1 MKTILK
7 NHWQVFIII
16 AVAIIS
22 RLPQL
27 LSPGFM
33 ADGDEC
39 IMGIM
44 AKHFV
49 EGRTVPFFFYG
60 QNYGFAF
67 IEVLAISAG
76 YLLFGMSDYVVKLSV
91 FAMWIAGV
99 IFFYKTLLHISNNNR
114 SAALGFTLLFI
125 LAPAWALWSMK
136 ARGGYITAFLFSNI
150 VLYIS
155 LRNLNSNSKWTWV
168 GAGIASAI
176 IFFSQPLW
184 LAGLL
189 PFLVLGMWKGGTIRN
204 VFLFLCGI
212 AGMAALIFMMRMGVS
227 SYWQPNVIPGIIYPF
242 KIVCRFT
249 YYNFTGFY
257 YLQNAMDAPPV
268 VSLFVYLFSACLCVA
283 LVAGICIVMAKPRKV
298 NMQLVAALLSAIAAF
313 AYFFIIDITSPRYAL
328 PLTGYA
334 IVLLFIVWQYAKT
347 KAKLVAN
354 SLLAALLLSGGLS
367 LYNFKDYKFEI
378 TKADIQDAITKI
390 EQRGITHIYS
400 TDPLL
405 YWNFVFYS
413 EERITGRHFDSVDRY
428 IPYIIETDSVHSTA
442 PHKTAVLTR
451 YPVLE
456 VVDPKDLQQLNDIFY
471 LYQNPHHGQLHNM
484 GFEITHP

>member
-1 MKTILK
+1 MRTILK
-7 NHWQVFIII
+7 KYWPVFIII
-16 AVAIIS
+16 TVAIIS

-27 LSPGFM
+27 LSPDFM
-33 ADGDEC
+33 LDGDEC

-49 EGRTVPFFFYG
+49 EGRTIPFFFYG

-67 IEVLAISAG
+67 IEVLVISAG

-99 IFFYKTLLHISNNNR
+99 IFFYKTLLHISNNNKL
-114 SAALGFTLLFI
+114 AALGFTLLFI
-125 LAPAWALWSMK
+125 LTPAWALWSMK

-155 LRNLNSNSKWTWV
+155 LRNRDRNNRLVWI
-168 GAGIASAI
+168 GAGVASAI

-184 LAGLL
+184 LPGLL
-189 PFLVLGMWKGGTIRN
+189 PFVVLGIWKGGTMRN
-204 VFLFLCGI
+204 MFLYLSGI
-212 AGMAALIFMMRMGVS
+212 AVITALIFIVKMGVS
-227 SYWQPNVIPGIIYPF
+227 AYWQPDVIPGIVYPF
-242 KIVCRFT
+242 KVVCRFT

-268 VSLFVYLFSACLCVA
+268 INLFVYLFSACLCLA
-283 LVAGICIVMAKPRKV
+283 LVAGICIIIVKARKAYL
-298 NMQLVAALLSAIAAF
+298 QLVAAVLSVIGAF

-334 IVLLFIVWQYAKT
+334 ILLLFIVWQHAKG

-354 SLLAALLLSGGLS
+354 GLLVALLFSGGVS
-367 LYNFKDYKFEI
+367 LYYFKDYKFEI
-378 TKADIQDAITKI
+378 NKAVIQDAITKI
-390 EQRGITHIYS
+390 EERGITHVYA

-413 EERITGRHFDSVDRY
+413 KEKIIGRHRGSIDRY
-428 IPYIIETDSVHSTA
+428 IPYITETDSMYFTA
-442 PHKTAVLTR
+442 PYKTALLTR
-451 YPVLE
+451 HSAIDGIEPGKLE
-456 VVDPKDLQQLNDIFY
+456 RLNEVFY
-471 LYQNPHHGQLHNM
+471 LCQNPQYEVLYNM
-484 GFEITHP
+484 GFEISRP

>member
-1 MKTILK
+1 MRTILK
-7 NHWQVFIII
+7 KYWPVFIII
-16 AVAIIS
+16 TVAIIS

-27 LSPGFM
+27 LSPDFM
-33 ADGDEC
+33 LDGDEC

-49 EGRTVPFFFYG
+49 EGRTIPFFFYG

-67 IEVLAISAG
+67 IEVLVISAG

-99 IFFYKTLLHISNNNR
+99 IFFYKTLLHISNNNKL
-114 SAALGFTLLFI
+114 AALGFTLLFI
-125 LAPAWALWSMK
+125 LTPAWALWSMK

-155 LRNLNSNSKWTWV
+155 LRNRDSNNRLVWIC
-168 GAGIASAI
+168 AGIASAI

-189 PFLVLGMWKGGTIRN
+189 PFLVLGIWKDGTIRN
-204 VFLFLCGI
+204 VLLYLSGI
-212 AGMAALIFMMRMGVS
+212 AGMVALIFIMRMGES
-227 SYWQPNVIPGIIYPF
+227 TYWHPNVIPGIVYPF
-242 KIVCRFT
+242 KVVCRFT

-268 VSLFVYLFSACLCVA
+268 INLFVYLFSACLCVA
-283 LVAGICIVMAKPRKV
+283 LVAGICIIIVKARKA
-298 NMQLVAALLSAIAAF
+298 NLQLVAAILSVIGAF

-334 IVLLFIVWQYAKT
+334 ILLLFIVWQHAKG

-354 SLLAALLLSGGLS
+354 GLLVALLFSGGVS
-367 LYNFKDYKFEI
+367 LYYFKGYKFEI
-378 TKADIQDAITKI
+378 NKAVIQDAITKI
-390 EQRGITHIYS
+390 EERGITHVYA

-413 EERITGRHFDSVDRY
+413 KEKIIGRHRGSIDRY
-428 IPYIIETDSVHSTA
+428 IPYITETDSMYFTA
-442 PHKTAVLTR
+442 PYKTALLTR
-451 YPVLE
+451 HSAIDGIEPGKLE
-456 VVDPKDLQQLNDIFY
+456 RLNEVFY
-471 LYQNPHHGQLHNM
+471 LCQNPQYEVLYNM
-484 GFEITHP
+484 GFEIARP

>member
-7 NHWQVFIII
+7 NYWPVFIII

-27 LSPGFM
+27 LSPDFM
-33 ADGDEC
+33 LDGDEC

-49 EGRTVPFFFYG
+49 EGKTVPFFFYG

-99 IFFYKTLLHISNNNR
+99 MFFYKTLLYISNNNKL
-114 SAALGFTLLFI
+114 AALGFTLLFI
-125 LAPAWALWSMK
+125 LAPAWAVWSMK

-155 LRNLNSNSKWTWV
+155 LRNQHRNNKWVWIGT
-168 GAGIASAI
+168 GIACAI

-189 PFLVLGMWKGGTIRN
+189 PFLVLGIWKNGTIRN
-204 VFLFLCGI
+204 VVLYLCGI
-212 AGMAALIFMMRMGVS
+212 AGMTALIFMMKAGVS
-227 SYWQPNVIPGIIYPF
+227 SYWQPNVIPGIVYPF
-242 KIVCRFT
+242 KVVCRFT

-257 YLQNAMDAPPV
+257 YLQNAMDAPPAIN
-268 VSLFVYLFSACLCVA
+268 LFVYLFSACLCVA
-283 LVAGICIVMAKPRKV
+283 LVAGICVIIAKARKA
-298 NMQLVAALLSAIAAF
+298 NMQLVAAVLSVIGAF

-334 IVLLFIVWQYAKT
+334 IILLFIVWQHAKGS
-347 KAKLVAN
+347 AKPVVN
-354 SLLAALLLSGGLS
+354 SLLVVLLLSGGGA
-367 LYNFKDYKFEI
+367 LYSFKDYKFEI
-378 TKADIQDAITKI
+378 SKALIQDAITKI
-390 EQRGITHIYS
+390 EERGISHLYA

-413 EERITGRHFDSVDRY
+413 KEKIIGRHRGSIDRY
-428 IPYIIETDSVHSTA
+428 IPYITETDSMYFTA
-442 PHKTAVLTR
+442 PYKTALLTR
-451 YPVLE
+451 HSVIEGIEPGKLE
-456 VVDPKDLQQLNDIFY
+456 RLNEVFY
-471 LYQNPHHGQLHNM
+471 LCQNPQYEQLHKL
-484 GFEITHP
+484 GFEITMR